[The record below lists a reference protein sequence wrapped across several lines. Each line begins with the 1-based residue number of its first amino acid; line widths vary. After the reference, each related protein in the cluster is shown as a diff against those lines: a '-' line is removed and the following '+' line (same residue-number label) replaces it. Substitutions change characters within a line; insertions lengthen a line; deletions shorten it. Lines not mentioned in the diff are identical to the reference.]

1 MYAVTICIIF
11 FTAQLRIFWQGVEY
25 PDGVIPI
32 TPDNLIGE
40 FASTTDPGRSVVC
53 NTAQVNTQCCRGRD
67 GQNVGEWF
75 FDTGNNMV
83 PRRPSA
89 PADALVVRT
98 GFLQEVRL
106 NLYAASTLTDQ
117 LGTYTCRV
125 PSEDHS
131 QTFEKTVTI
140 GKCSLFFSLVVF
152 SPLACPLQLMALQNQ
167 LRLQLN
173 QPQPMRLN

>member
-1 MYAVTICIIF
+1 MNSKWYNHGCNSTYYVNVTVFTYIIWC

-32 TPDNLIGE
+32 TSDNLIGE
-40 FASTTDPGRSVVC
+40 FNLDNFDDPGGSVVC
-53 NTAQVNTQCCRGRD
+53 NTAQVNPQCCRGRD
-67 GQNVGEWF
+67 GQNAGDWF

-83 PRRPSA
+83 PRRASA

-106 NLYAASTLTDQ
+106 NFYATSTLTDQ

-125 PSEDHS
+125 PSEDDS

-140 GKCSLFFSLVVF
+140 GK
-152 SPLACPLQLMALQNQ
+152 
-167 LRLQLN
+167 
-173 QPQPMRLN
+173 